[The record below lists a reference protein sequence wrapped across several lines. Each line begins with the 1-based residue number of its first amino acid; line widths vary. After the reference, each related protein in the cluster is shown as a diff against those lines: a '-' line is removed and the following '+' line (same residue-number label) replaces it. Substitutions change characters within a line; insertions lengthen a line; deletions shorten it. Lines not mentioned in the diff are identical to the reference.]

1 VSSTRQVHQAL
12 IDAAV
17 AATGADQG
25 WLLGAADDGLTVLAT
40 AGGRAGPAGLVATSV
55 TTEGARGLAVSSG
68 QPAAL
73 RPAESDTSNLGAG
86 GLDGVPGSVLA
97 APCAHDDVVGVI
109 EVVRARGSEGFT
121 FDDVEIVSLLAD
133 IAGPAI
139 AEEVGGTVEV
149 TPPARLSVEL
159 TALAAQD
166 SQRYADIARV
176 IEALLGQG

>member
-1 VSSTRQVHQAL
+1 MSSARLVHQAL
-12 IDAAV
+12 VDAAT
-17 AATGADQG
+17 ASTGADQG
-25 WLLGAADDGLTVLAT
+25 WLLGATADGLTVLAA
-40 AGGRAGPAGLVATSV
+40 AGGDDPAALIGSSV
-55 TTEGARGLAVSSG
+55 SAEGARGLAVSSG

-73 RPAESDTSNLGAG
+73 RPPESDSSNEGAG
-86 GLDGVPGSVLA
+86 GAEGVPGSVLA

-133 IAGPAI
+133 VAGAAI
-139 AEEVGGTVEV
+139 AEAGSAVEV

-159 TALAAQD
+159 TSLAAQD
-166 SQRYADIARV
+166 SQRYADVARV